1 MPHSQQTSRRW
12 EDWTF
17 SHKHRRPRRQS
28 KTLGLLTPD
37 RIGDHLVA
45 RCMALDNFRAR
56 NLSKMWLPEVLQGSR
71 MTFGSRQVFQGIV
84 NAVSDQIDAVIT
96 YENESN
102 VLVQLAQTGYIVQQ
116 ISKLNRLLDVAL
128 TVYNIK
134 EPHSMVK
141 WQTVLQQ
148 ERQERMTRF
157 QKMMANKKLLMQM
170 LGDEQQQ
177 LNILTLL
184 LYDFQK
190 HGDDTYTDL
199 EGDVISDVYDT
210 CVNLSGLTV
219 VTVPEWLVPAHEIRQ
234 NRWQDTEVKVE
245 KLMNRNEEFCIRQ
258 ASAWWNL
265 HHPHVMKLFGACHVG
280 NDLFLVHESAQS
292 VNKSVSSRDS
302 SDYPPTK

>member
-134 EPHSMVK
+134 EPHSM
-141 WQTVLQQ
+141 
-148 ERQERMTRF
+148 
-157 QKMMANKKLLMQM
+157 
-170 LGDEQQQ
+170 
-177 LNILTLL
+177 
-184 LYDFQK
+184 K

-292 VNKSVSSRDS
+292 VNKSVSSRDVVLGTARILQLLHER
-302 SDYPPTK
+302 YVVPTKLTVERLSSNKCGFQETTADN